1 MGLTVGYVLLGLTL
15 FFLVLG
21 FILLRQSAQ
30 RKHESGLPTGHIIY
44 SDTDKW
50 TRSEKPLFDPLL
62 QLTGK
67 PDYLVEQHGVI
78 IPVEVKSSQSPTLP
92 HPGHVFQLAV
102 YCLLVERTY
111 GKRPPYGILR
121 YANHTLQIDYTQEL
135 EAELLDMLAEM
146 RARERSGELNRSHND
161 LARCNR
167 CGYRSI
173 CDQRL

>member
-1 MGLTVGYVLLGLTL
+1 MGYVFLGLTL
-15 FFLVLG
+15 LFLVLG

-30 RKHESGLPTGHIIY
+30 RQRESGLPVGRVIY
-44 SDTDKW
+44 TDTDQW
-50 TRSEKPLFDPLL
+50 ANTEKPLFDALL

-92 HPGHVFQLAV
+92 HPGHVFQLAA

-111 GKRPPYGILR
+111 KKRPPYGLLR
-121 YANHTLQIDYTQEL
+121 YANRTLQIDYTQEL
-135 EAELLDMLAEM
+135 EANLLDMLAEM
-146 RARERSGELNRSHND
+146 RAHERSGELNRSHHD

>member
-1 MGLTVGYVLLGLTL
+1 MGYVLLGLTL
-15 FFLVLG
+15 FFIVLG

-30 RKHESGLPTGHIIY
+30 RQRASGLPVGRVIY
-44 SDTDKW
+44 SDTDQWK
-50 TRSEKPLFDPLL
+50 SAEKPLYDPLL

-67 PDYLVEQHGVI
+67 PDYLVEQHNVI
-78 IPVEVKSSQSPTLP
+78 IPVEVKSSQAPTLP
-92 HPGHVFQLAV
+92 HPGHVFQLAA

-111 GKRPPYGILR
+111 GKRPPYGLLH
-121 YANHTLQIDYTQEL
+121 YANRTLQIDYTQEL

-146 RARERSGELNRSHND
+146 RTQEHSGELNRSHHD

-173 CDQRL
+173 CDQSL